1 MQEIDGKYSIKR
13 KKLMKTT
20 TLITLLV
27 AATMILSG
35 AVTGITMNLNE
46 NIINE
51 NEAEN
56 TGTVITYG
64 IGDAAS
70 EIPSEPEIAETGMG
84 KEIEY
89 SGSTR
94 ASVVWD
100 NGMDYYGLGSAQDD
114 TQYPLFTEMADD
126 FKFDFDQGV
135 SDVHW
140 IGGYWNGDPAGFD
153 WRITFYE
160 DGGGGIPGH
169 LADLPDDDHAP
180 LDAARLTRSPR
191 PTPFKNCGNDR

>member
-46 NIINE
+46 NIIVD
-51 NEAEN
+51 EAEN
-56 TGTVITYG
+56 TETIITYG
-64 IGDAAS
+64 LGDDIGVS
-70 EIPSEPEIAETGMG
+70 LEPELAETGMG

-94 ASVVWD
+94 NIIVWD
-100 NGMDYYGLGSAQDD
+100 NGMDYYGLGSTQDD

-126 FKFDFDQGV
+126 FEFAGGQIVG
-135 SDVHW
+135 DVHW
-140 IGGYWNGDPAGFD
+140 I
-153 WRITFYE
+153 
-160 DGGGGIPGH
+160 
-169 LADLPDDDHAP
+169 
-180 LDAARLTRSPR
+180 
-191 PTPFKNCGNDR
+191 